1 MGIFKKSKKEE
12 KTNITPDVKEQ
23 TKKIE
28 ENKNENLQPEMQTIT
43 KEQKNKENEVEIIE
57 LDEKK
62 EKIENT
68 LDSRKENR
76 IIFGIIGLLIIFA
89 FFLPTITGIISRN
102 SIFTYSKNID
112 EIVNKKT
119 VDGMLEIGKDEGTIT
134 AKDIRFYNPTKKSK
148 NEIHIVYL
156 PEKGIN
162 NVNNLKMYVEFYNS
176 KKTIIYRYPFMSDET
191 LERKIQKTY
200 KLKLNEKL
208 YSEAT
213 YAKVSIIKDE
223 EFNKTTDTLVCTNNF
238 EDGSFYVSQKITYNF
253 SDKGLINYQVSRKAE
268 KQKESN
274 PELEEDSAKY
284 TKICKRNNL

>member
-1 MGIFKKSKKEE
+1 
-12 KTNITPDVKEQ
+12 
-23 TKKIE
+23 
-28 ENKNENLQPEMQTIT
+28 
-43 KEQKNKENEVEIIE
+43 
-57 LDEKK
+57 
-62 EKIENT
+62 
-68 LDSRKENR
+68 
-76 IIFGIIGLLIIFA
+76 
-89 FFLPTITGIISRN
+89 
-102 SIFTYSKNID
+102 
-112 EIVNKKT
+112 
-119 VDGMLEIGKDEGTIT
+119 MLEIGKDEGTIT

-284 TKICKRNNL
+284 TKIFKSEAETMKKTNLTEITYDENSINYTIDLMKIDLGKSKYEKLYEIGSIKRQVKLSEESKNWSCK